1 MIYIRT
7 ESEIDKLR
15 ESNRINYETLL
26 ELGNHIKPGISTL
39 ELDKIAEEMIRREG
53 GKPAFKGYNGFPAS
67 ICASINEEVV
77 HGIPSKNKVLQSGD
91 IIGIDIGVE
100 KDGFFGDAA
109 ITFAVGIISEEAKRL
124 LEITKKSLYK
134 GIEKAVPGG
143 RLSDIG
149 NAIQS
154 FTESE
159 GYSVVRVLVGHG
171 IGENLHEEPEVPN
184 YGIAGK
190 GPILKPGM
198 VLAIEPMINIGG
210 HRVVTAND
218 GWTVKTEDNSL
229 SAHFEHSIVIREDGP
244 YIMGDNKEKG
254 EIEYY
259 GKRKS
264 Y

>member
-26 ELGNHIKPGISTL
+26 ELGNHIKPGITTW
-39 ELDKIAEEMIRREG
+39 ELDEIAEEMIRKEG
-53 GKPAFKGYNGFPAS
+53 GKPAFKGYSGFPAS

-77 HGIPSKNKVLQSGD
+77 HGIPSKNKVLQNGD
-91 IIGIDIGVE
+91 IVGIDIGVE

-124 LEITKKSLYK
+124 LEITQKSLYK

-154 FTESE
+154 FVENE

>member
-7 ESEIDKLR
+7 ESEIEKLR

-26 ELGNHIKPGISTL
+26 ELGKHVKPGITTQ
-39 ELDKIAEEMIRREG
+39 ELDEIAEKMIRSQG
-53 GKPAFKGYNGFPAS
+53 GIPAFLGYSGYPAS
-67 ICASINEEVV
+67 ICASINDEVV
-77 HGIPSKNKVLQSGD
+77 HGIPSKNNVLQEGD
-91 IIGIDIGVE
+91 IVGIDIGVE

-109 ITFAVGIISEEAKRL
+109 ITFAVGNISEEAKKL

-149 NAIQS
+149 NAIQT
-154 FTESE
+154 FVEAE

-171 IGENLHEEPEVPN
+171 IGENMHEEPEVPN
-184 YGIAGK
+184 YGRPGR
-190 GPILKPGM
+190 GPVLKPGM
-198 VLAIEPMINIGG
+198 VLAIEPMINIGT
-210 HRVVTAND
+210 HRVKTDDD
-218 GWTVKTEDNSL
+218 GWTVRTEDKSL
-229 SAHFEHSIVIREDGP
+229 SAHFEHSIVITENGP
-244 YIMGDNKEKG
+244 FIMGDNKEKG

-259 GKRKS
+259 GKRES

>member
-7 ESEIDKLR
+7 ETEIQKLQ

-26 ELGNHIKPGISTL
+26 EIGKHVKPGVTTQD
-39 ELDKIAEEMIRREG
+39 LDVVAEEMIRSQG
-53 GKPAFKGYNGFPAS
+53 GKPAFLGYNGFPGS
-67 ICASINEEVV
+67 ICTSINDEVV
-77 HGIPSKNKVLQSGD
+77 HGIPSKNNVLHEGD

-109 ITFAVGIISEEAKRL
+109 ITFAVGNISEEASRL

-149 NAIQS
+149 NAIQT
-154 FTESE
+154 FVEAD
-159 GYSVVRVLVGHG
+159 GFSVVRVLVGHG
-171 IGENLHEEPEVPN
+171 IGQNLHEEPEVPN
-184 YGIAGK
+184 YGRAGR
-190 GPILKPGM
+190 GPVLKPGM

-210 HRVVTAND
+210 HRVVTDDD
-218 GWTVKTEDNSL
+218 GWTVRTEDKSL
-229 SAHFEHSIVIREDGP
+229 SAHFEHSVVITENGP
-244 YIMGDNKEKG
+244 FIMADNIDKG

>member
-7 ESEIDKLR
+7 ESEIQKLQ

-26 ELGNHIKPGISTL
+26 ELGKHIKPGITTM
-39 ELDKIAEEMIRREG
+39 ELDEIAEKMIRSQG
-53 GKPAFKGYNGFPAS
+53 GKPAFLGYSGFPAS
-67 ICASINEEVV
+67 ICASINDEVV
-77 HGIPSKNKVLQSGD
+77 HGIPSKNRVLQEGD
-91 IIGIDIGVE
+91 VIGIDIGVE

-109 ITFAVGIISEEAKRL
+109 ITFAVGNINEEASKL

-149 NAIQS
+149 NAIQT
-154 FTESE
+154 FVEAE

-171 IGENLHEEPEVPN
+171 IGQNLHEEPEVPN
-184 YGIAGK
+184 YGQAGR
-190 GPILKPGM
+190 GPVLKPGM

-210 HRVVTAND
+210 HRVVTDDD
-218 GWTVKTEDNSL
+218 GWTVRTEDKSL
-229 SAHFEHSIVIREDGP
+229 SAHFEHSIVITENGP
-244 YIMGDNKEKG
+244 FIMGDNTEKG

-259 GKRKS
+259 GKRES